1 MCQLL
6 NINKFK
12 IFFFILCCWCGTNHI
27 HCHVLYSKIGD
38 NFSIFVI
45 SIPTPHFNA
54 ILTELNR
61 LLYGKQVFEEKTK
74 LAQFKTGW
82 MKVNSKEVYYYL
94 TKLHSSDIFPA
105 LLIPYDKSQVIRVV
119 TVLIY
124 LDCYVFVRVA
134 AWDTV
139 EERER
144 EREISLN

>member
-1 MCQLL
+1 
-6 NINKFK
+6 
-12 IFFFILCCWCGTNHI
+12 
-27 HCHVLYSKIGD
+27 
-38 NFSIFVI
+38 
-45 SIPTPHFNA
+45 
-54 ILTELNR
+54 
-61 LLYGKQVFEEKTK
+61 
-74 LAQFKTGW
+74 

-94 TKLHSSDIFPA
+94 TKLHSSDIFLA

-144 EREISLN
+144 EREREIPELVYRVILYALNYPSNQKKK